1 MGVGEPAAV
10 APAGV
15 GKEKATERTKTTP
28 KSGHG
33 PRKSVSTAVRGT
45 MLRGWVKLGGWR
57 VGVRVGLGGWSGCR
71 VFGGVPATQSNSV
84 TKVVPM

>member
-1 MGVGEPAAV
+1 MSCSMGVGAAV
-10 APAGV
+10 GAG
-15 GKEKATERTKTTP
+15 ATERTKSTR

-45 MLRGWVKLGGWR
+45 MRGGWVKLGGWR

-71 VFGGVPATQSNSV
+71 VFGGKSNMYIPKNKKES
-84 TKVVPM
+84 